1 MKTIAIWTVS
11 LVVFGVVALTG
22 FKVLVEAYAK
32 QFALDFV
39 GQAEGQM
46 NLDALA
52 IDLTKRVYEIYLTS
66 DPQEKP
72 FLLKLRPFVT
82 HTGLPAF
89 LRVEPG
95 AIEVIELRGHCDASA
110 RTLAYLIQKLGYHAV
125 QLNLIG
131 RRGGAHTIVR
141 VYRPDGT
148 TFLVDP
154 HTGLV
159 PMVNQKVLSGSEV
172 SAYQTAGMAPEEIWQ
187 PVSDSAKFHPV
198 FRQFPDF
205 IQAEQGSTTVLPAV
219 IPQIPETGLRVGALD
234 GSSEGTG
241 DAAGELGLPVYWDYL
256 GHRYDRGWTREMSF
270 HQDARVTFVLV
281 EDVRAGVITT
291 DKQPQVTGNTVVYE
305 VSAGETLKFHDGQAD
320 INWRTLNSYQ
330 LIDSIYF
337 EAR

>member
-32 QFALDFV
+32 QSALDFV

-110 RTLAYLIQKLGYHAV
+110 RTLAYLIQKLGYQAV

-159 PMVNQKVLSGSEV
+159 PIVDQNVLSGSEV
-172 SAYQTAGMAPEEIWQ
+172 SSYQTAGMAPEEIWQ

-198 FRQFPDF
+198 FLQFPDF

-219 IPQIPETGLRVGALD
+219 IPQIPETGLRVGTLD

-270 HQDARVTFVLV
+270 HQDARVTFVLI

-291 DKQPQVTGNTVVYE
+291 DKQPQVTGNMVVYE
-305 VSAGETLKFHDGQAD
+305 VSAGETLKFHDGRAD